1 MLLYRW
7 LRWVAGVAL
16 RWYYR
21 RIDVV
26 GLERVPAD
34 APLLIAANHPNQLVD
49 AMLVAYALQRPV
61 TFTGKAVL
69 LDNPVARVM
78 LRHLPFVPLRRAG
91 DERKA
96 SPAPATAGPG
106 NAPDPARNADAFRAI
121 VDALA
126 AGGAVLV
133 FPEGISH
140 HRPQLAPMKTG
151 IARIALQA
159 RDDRGVRGLCILP
172 VGLTFEQ
179 KEEPRT
185 RVLVEVGEP
194 LAMDGWQSTDAPV
207 DGLTRD
213 VDERLRAITL
223 NFPTVDA
230 AERVLRVS
238 RLLAELS
245 RDARPLDEEVR
256 DAPYT
261 PVVDVT
267 RRVDAVRRS
276 IERPGTVDANRVDRF
291 QARLDAF
298 ERSLAEHD
306 VIPADVGIAV
316 GVRPGARFLLR
327 EGAIALAAGPL
338 ALWGRLN
345 HWIPLRLARLV
356 AARSSRAPEDP
367 AMHTLVVGLAAVV
380 LFYALQTTLVGMVAG
395 PLPALAYLLT
405 LVPSADWDFRLRDRH
420 RRALARVRTYLR
432 FRRDPALR
440 ARLLEEMAW
449 LRGEAA
455 EIERMA
461 VERGQARREAMSEK

>member
-1 MLLYRW
+1 
-7 LRWVAGVAL
+7 
-16 RWYYR
+16 
-21 RIDVV
+21 
-26 GLERVPAD
+26 
-34 APLLIAANHPNQLVD
+34 
-49 AMLVAYALQRPV
+49 
-61 TFTGKAVL
+61 
-69 LDNPVARVM
+69 
-78 LRHLPFVPLRRAG
+78 
-91 DERKA
+91 
-96 SPAPATAGPG
+96 
-106 NAPDPARNADAFRAI
+106 
-121 VDALA
+121 
-126 AGGAVLV
+126 
-133 FPEGISH
+133 
-140 HRPQLAPMKTG
+140 
-151 IARIALQA
+151 
-159 RDDRGVRGLCILP
+159 
-172 VGLTFEQ
+172 
-179 KEEPRT
+179 
-185 RVLVEVGEP
+185 
-194 LAMDGWQSTDAPV
+194 V

-256 DAPYT
+256 DASYT

-276 IERPGTVDANRVDRF
+276 IEHPGAVDAGRVDRF

-298 ERSLAEHD
+298 ERTLTEHD
-306 VIPADVGIAV
+306 VVPADVGIAV

-356 AARSSRAPEDP
+356 AARSSRTPEDP
-367 AMHTLVVGLAAVV
+367 AMHTLVVGLVAVV
-380 LFYALQTTLVGMVAG
+380 LFYALQTTLVGLIAG

-420 RRALARVRTYLR
+420 RRAMARVRTYLR

-440 ARLLEEMAW
+440 ARFLEEVAW
-449 LRGEAA
+449 LRGEAV

-461 VERGQARREAMSEK
+461 VAQRVTSDA